1 MKLTKH
7 AQKRKDQRGFSD
19 FSLKII
25 NKFGRCERAPGGALK
40 ISFGKK
46 ESQRLIEEL
55 KKIIQSLDRV
65 KGGRIIEKN
74 GYVLTLYKY

>member
-7 AQKRKDQRGFSD
+7 AQKRKSQRGFSD
-19 FSLKII
+19 FSLEII
-25 NKFGRCERAPGGALK
+25 NKFGCCERAPGGALK

-65 KGGRIIEKN
+65 KGRRIIEKN

>member
-7 AQKRKDQRGFSD
+7 AQKRKNQRGFSD
-19 FSLKII
+19 FSLEII
-25 NKFGRCERAPGGALK
+25 NKFGCCEIAPGGALK

-65 KGGRIIEKN
+65 RGGKIIEKN